1 MLRVGCALCFNG
13 VTAEGNRPQG
23 EPKGHT
29 MQTIAAV
36 YNRSADRSQVTAF
49 TERHQAGSLLAYV
62 LEDSAGHIYFQTPD
76 RTRTYGEGEFV
87 APAVRNKRMRATIAA
102 RREFGGS
109 IVVA

>member
-1 MLRVGCALCFNG
+1 
-13 VTAEGNRPQG
+13 
-23 EPKGHT
+23 
-29 MQTIAAV
+29 MQIIAAV
-36 YNRSADRSQVTAF
+36 YNRSADRSQVTAY

-62 LEDSAGHIYFQTPD
+62 LEDGTGALFFQTPD
-76 RTRTYGEGEFV
+76 RTRTYGDGEWV